1 MLDGLTDDN
10 FKLKEGSDMNRF
22 LTALGA
28 SVFALNVS
36 AGNIFSDDF
45 ESYDNAGATIAP
57 WKYYD
62 NSYTDANCTAGKTGF
77 GPGTV
82 DNRNFTTVTAGG
94 GEYFRAGLEK
104 NNDNTISGTQSLA
117 VYQNFYAT
125 AACVQILVFREF
137 STGFSAG
144 AHRLSAQIRK
154 IQYSKA
160 YDASAKAGIFVKI
173 LDVSNGYSETLVSYE
188 PRSYFDTPSDVI
200 LDFTVPEGLAA
211 DDILQ
216 VGFYAQGPNNQGAGA
231 IWDNVSLD
239 TYTAPVAGA
248 LGPSSPIPT
257 LPLGGLFALVGLM
270 AWLGLRKRA

>member
-1 MLDGLTDDN
+1 
-10 FKLKEGSDMNRF
+10 MNR
-22 LTALGA
+22 ALISVLA

-36 AGNIFSDDF
+36 AGNIFSDNF
-45 ESYDNAGATIAP
+45 ESYNAAGATLPP
-57 WKYYD
+57 WVYNDFGY
-62 NSYTDANCTAGKTGF
+62 SDASCTTFASFYNNGGNNTL
-77 GPGTV
+77 
-82 DNRNFTTVTAGG
+82 DNRNYTTVTADS
-94 GEYFRAGLEK
+94 GEYFRAGIER
-104 NNDNTISGTQSLA
+104 NNDNTITGDQSLA
-117 VYQNFYAT
+117 VYQNAYAT
-125 AACVQILVFREF
+125 AACVRILVFREF
-137 STGFSAG
+137 NTGFSAG
-144 AHRLSAQIRK
+144 AHRISAQIRK

-160 YDASAKAGIFVKI
+160 YDPSAKAGIFVKI
-173 LDVSNGYSETLVSYE
+173 LDVSNGYSETLVDYSPKNYG
-188 PRSYFDTPSDVI
+188 DTPSDVI

-216 VGFYAQGPNNQGAGA
+216 VGFYAQGPSNQGAGA